1 MKYMLDT
8 NICIYLIKKKPQAVI
23 ERLEQTDIS
32 QVCISSITLS
42 ELEYGVSKSKRPEQN
57 KIALFEFLTPVE
69 VAHYDDVAAQKYG
82 ALRALLEKRGA
93 PIGSLD
99 TLIAAHALSLESILV
114 TNNEREFDRVP
125 ELKIENWANPST

>member
-42 ELEYGVSKSKRPEQN
+42 ELEYGVSKSMRPEQN
-57 KIALFEFLTPVE
+57 KMALFEFLTPVE
-69 VAHYDDVAAQKYG
+69 VAHYNDVAAQKYG

-125 ELKIENWANPST
+125 ELKTENWANPSI